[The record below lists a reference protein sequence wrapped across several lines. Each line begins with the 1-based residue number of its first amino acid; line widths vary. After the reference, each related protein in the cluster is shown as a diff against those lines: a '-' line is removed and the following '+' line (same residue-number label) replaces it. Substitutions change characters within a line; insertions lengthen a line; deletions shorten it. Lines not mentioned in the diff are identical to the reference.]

1 MDINIQ
7 TCIMNIVLCFGVF
20 MRIVDLIEKKKK
32 RLKHTREEIEFIVNS
47 LMDGT
52 AADYQVSAWLM
63 AVYFNGMDIE
73 ETTNLTRAMINSG
86 EVLDLSRI
94 SDNIIDKHST
104 GGVGDKITIILIP
117 ILQALGIP
125 IVKLS
130 GRGLGFTGGTIDKL
144 ESIPKFNCAL
154 PMEDILMQVKEIGAA
169 IASQTAKLAPADGKL
184 YALRDVTATVD
195 SMPLIASSVV
205 SKKIAS
211 GANNIILDVKYGNG
225 AFMKTAEEAKML
237 SEIMVQVGKNLG
249 KNITAVVSAMNE
261 PLGRAVG
268 NSLEIIE
275 TIEFLKG
282 NTCSDLEEITYKLAA
297 ISVLKMGL
305 ASCEKDAVDM
315 CKKVVMDG
323 SALDKFRL
331 LLGKQGGVTEIID
344 NFDLLPQAKQKIEVK
359 ADNSGYISSI
369 DALAIAK
376 ASKLLGAGRDKKTDT
391 IDYAVGVYLNKKT
404 GEFVASGETIATLF
418 VNNEKF
424 VDDALNLTLKAFN
437 YIAEKPEKHSLI
449 YSVIG

>member
-1 MDINIQ
+1 MS
-7 TCIMNIVLCFGVF
+7 

-32 RLKHTREEIEFIVNS
+32 GFKHSREEIEFIINS
-47 LMDGT
+47 VMDGT
-52 AADYQVSAWLM
+52 AADYQISAWLM

-86 EVLDLSRI
+86 ETLDLSAI

-144 ESIPKFNCAL
+144 ESIPNFNCAL
-154 PMEDILMQVKEIGAA
+154 PMEQMIAQVKEIGAA

-225 AFMKTAEEAKML
+225 AFMKTAQEATQL
-237 SEIMVQVGKNLG
+237 SELMVQVGKNLG
-249 KNITAVVSAMNE
+249 KKITAVVSAMNE

-282 NTCSDLEEITYKLAA
+282 NTCCDLEEITYKLAA
-297 ISVLKMGL
+297 ISVLKMGM
-305 ASCEKDAVDM
+305 AVDEFEATKM
-315 CKKVVMDG
+315 VKSVVENG
-323 SALDKFRL
+323 LALEKFRIL
-331 LLGKQGGVTEIID
+331 LEKQSGLSEIID
-344 NFDLLPQAKQKIEVK
+344 NYNLLPQANNKIEVLATK
-359 ADNSGYISSI
+359 SGAINSIN
-369 DALAIAK
+369 ALDIAK
-376 ASKLLGAGRDKKTDT
+376 ASKILGAGRDKKTDN
-391 IDYAVGVYLNKKT
+391 IDYSVGVYLNKKT
-404 GEFVASGETIATLF
+404 GEEVKNGDVLATLY
-418 VNNEKF
+418 VNDKSSDIIEQSCQMC
-424 VDDALNLTLKAFN
+424 LNAFN
-437 YIAEKPEKHSLI
+437 ISQEKNNLQSLI
-449 YSVIG
+449 YKVID

>member
-1 MDINIQ
+1 
-7 TCIMNIVLCFGVF
+7 
-20 MRIVDLIEKKKK
+20 MRIVDLIDKKKK
-32 RLKHTREEIEFIVNS
+32 GYKHSREEIEFIINS
-47 LMDGT
+47 VMDGT
-52 AADYQVSAWLM
+52 AADYQISAWLM

-86 EVLDLSRI
+86 ETLDLSAI

-144 ESIPKFNCAL
+144 ESIPNFNCAL
-154 PMEDILMQVKEIGAA
+154 PMEQMIAQVKEIGAA

-225 AFMKTAEEAKML
+225 AFMKTAQEATQL
-237 SEIMVQVGKNLG
+237 SELMVQVGKNLG
-249 KNITAVVSAMNE
+249 KKITAVVSAMNE

-282 NTCSDLEEITYKLAA
+282 NTCCDLEEITYKLAA
-297 ISVLKMGL
+297 ISVLKMGM
-305 ASCEKDAVDM
+305 AVDEFEATKM
-315 CKKVVMDG
+315 VKSVVENG
-323 SALDKFRL
+323 LALEKFRIL
-331 LLGKQGGVTEIID
+331 LEKQSGLSEIID
-344 NFDLLPQAKQKIEVK
+344 NYNLLPQANNKIEVLATK
-359 ADNSGYISSI
+359 SGAINSIN
-369 DALAIAK
+369 ALDIAK
-376 ASKLLGAGRDKKTDT
+376 ASKILGAGRDKKTDN
-391 IDYAVGVYLNKKT
+391 IDYSVGVYLNKKT
-404 GEFVASGETIATLF
+404 GEEVKNGDVLATLY
-418 VNNEKF
+418 VNDKSSDIIEQSCQMC
-424 VDDALNLTLKAFN
+424 LNAFN
-437 YIAEKPEKHSLI
+437 ISQEKNNLQSLI
-449 YSVIG
+449 YKVID

>member
-1 MDINIQ
+1 
-7 TCIMNIVLCFGVF
+7 
-20 MRIVDLIEKKKK
+20 MRIVDLIDKKKK
-32 RLKHTREEIEFIVNS
+32 GYKHTREEIEFIINS
-47 LMDGT
+47 VMDGT
-52 AADYQVSAWLM
+52 AADYQISAWLM

-86 EVLDLSRI
+86 ETLDLSAI

-144 ESIPKFNCAL
+144 ESIPNFNCAL
-154 PMEDILMQVKEIGAA
+154 PMEQMIAQVKEIGAA

-225 AFMKTAEEAKML
+225 AFMKTAQEATQL
-237 SEIMVQVGKNLG
+237 SELMVQVGKNLG
-249 KNITAVVSAMNE
+249 KKITAVVSAMNE

-282 NTCSDLEEITYKLAA
+282 NTCCDLEEITYKLAA
-297 ISVLKMGL
+297 ISVLKMGM
-305 ASCEKDAVDM
+305 AVDEFEATKM
-315 CKKVVMDG
+315 VKSVVENG
-323 SALDKFRL
+323 LALEKFRIL
-331 LLGKQGGVTEIID
+331 LEKQSGLSEIID
-344 NFDLLPQAKQKIEVK
+344 NYNLLPQANNKIEVLATK
-359 ADNSGYISSI
+359 SGAINSIN
-369 DALAIAK
+369 ALDIAK
-376 ASKLLGAGRDKKTDT
+376 ASKILGAGRDKKTDN
-391 IDYAVGVYLNKKT
+391 IDYSVGVYLNKKT
-404 GEFVASGETIATLF
+404 GEEVKNGDVLATLY
-418 VNNEKF
+418 VNDKSSDIIEQSCQMC
-424 VDDALNLTLKAFN
+424 LNAFN
-437 YIAEKPEKHSLI
+437 ISQEKNNLQSLI
-449 YSVIG
+449 YKVID

>member
-1 MDINIQ
+1 
-7 TCIMNIVLCFGVF
+7 

-32 RLKHTREEIEFIVNS
+32 GFKHTREEIEFIINS
-47 LMDGT
+47 VMDGS
-52 AADYQVSAWLM
+52 AADYQISAWLM

-73 ETTNLTRAMINSG
+73 ETTALTRAMINSG
-86 EVLDLSRI
+86 ETLDLSTI
-94 SDNIIDKHST
+94 SENIIDKHST

-144 ESIPKFNCAL
+144 EAIPNFNCAL
-154 PMEDILMQVKEIGAA
+154 PMEKMIEQVKEIGAA

-225 AFMKTAEEAKML
+225 AFMKTAQDATKL

-249 KNITAVVSAMNE
+249 KKITAVVSAMNE

-282 NTCSDLEEITYKLAA
+282 NTCADLEEITYKLAA
-297 ISVLKMGL
+297 ISVLKMEMAKDEIEAKKMIKTVVENGKAL
-305 ASCEKDAVDM
+305 EKFKTLIEKQNGEVDI
-315 CKKVVMDG
+315 
-323 SALDKFRL
+323 LY
-331 LLGKQGGVTEIID
+331 
-344 NFDLLPQAKQKIEVK
+344 NYDLLPQAKNKINIISNK
-359 ADNSGYISSI
+359 SGYISSI
-369 DALAIAK
+369 KALDIAK
-376 ASKLLGAGRDKKTDT
+376 ASKILGAGRDKKTDN
-391 IDYAVGVYLNKKT
+391 IDYSVGVYLNKKAGEKVST
-404 GEFVASGETIATLF
+404 GDILATLYT
-418 VNNEKF
+418 NEKP
-424 VDDALNLTLKAFN
+424 DEIIKNAKNLCLNAFSIN
-437 YIAEKPEKHSLI
+437 DKQNEAKSLI
-449 YSVIG
+449 YAVID